1 MVRRMIPKTVLT
13 AAILGSAIIA
23 TGPVTAQTNFY
34 KDKSVTMLIGSG
46 AGGGYDL
53 YSRVLARHMGRHI
66 PGNPHIIPK
75 NMPGAGSI
83 KATNYLYNI
92 APRDGS
98 IFAAVFNTLPV
109 QPLIGRKGAR
119 YDATKL
125 GWVGSIGKH
134 QNICTTWH
142 TSPINSF
149 EKAKSRQV
157 AVAATGASG
166 NAAVYPKLFNQMLGT
181 KFKVIG
187 GYKSSGAL
195 LAVTR
200 GETEGICGMSY
211 QTLLASAP
219 DWILKKQVNILAQIG
234 LKPHPALKGVPMALD
249 MVKSK
254 ADRDILTFL
263 MIPQEMGRPYTAGPG
278 LPENRLATL
287 RAAFDKTMKD
297 PAFLR
302 AAEKARMKVE
312 PITAAEMDKL
322 VARLGSM
329 PQQTIK
335 NVAKLLIRKKK
346 KKKK

>member
-1 MVRRMIPKTVLT
+1 MVQRIIPKAILAATVLG
-13 AAILGSAIIA
+13 AVVIVGS
-23 TGPVTAQTNFY
+23 PVMAQTNFY
-34 KDKSVTMLIGSG
+34 NDRSVTMLIGSG

-66 PGNPHIIPK
+66 PGKPHIIPK

-83 KATNYLYNI
+83 KATNYVYNV

-98 IFAAVFNTLPV
+98 VFVSVFNTLPL
-109 QPLIGRKGAR
+109 QPLVGRKGVR

-142 TSPINSF
+142 TNPVNTF
-149 EKAKSRQV
+149 EQAKSRQV
-157 AVAATGASG
+157 VVAATGASG
-166 NAAVYPKLFNQMLGT
+166 NAVIYPKLFNQMLGT
-181 KFKVIG
+181 KFKVIA
-187 GYKSSGAL
+187 GYKSADAL
-195 LAVTR
+195 LSVTR
-200 GETEGICGMSY
+200 GETDGICGMSY

-234 LKPHPALKGVPMALD
+234 LKPHPDLKGVPMALD
-249 MVKSK
+249 MVKGK
-254 ADRDILTFL
+254 ANRDILTFL

-278 LPENRLATL
+278 LPKNRLAAL
-287 RAAFDKTMKD
+287 RKAFDDTMKD

-302 AAEKARMKVE
+302 DAEKARMKVE
-312 PITAAEMDKL
+312 PITADAMDKL
-322 VARLGSM
+322 VARLGAM
-329 PQQTIK
+329 PPATIK
-335 NVAKLLIRKKK
+335 AAAKLLLAKKK

>member
-1 MVRRMIPKTVLT
+1 MVQHKLPKTILT
-13 AAILGSAIIA
+13 ATITGAVILFGA
-23 TGPVTAQTNFY
+23 PVLAQSNFY
-34 KDKSVTMLIGSG
+34 GDKSVTMLIGSG

-53 YSRVLARHMGRHI
+53 YSRVLAKHMGRHI

-83 KATNYLYNI
+83 KATNYLYNV
-92 APRDGS
+92 APKDGS

-109 QPLIGRKGAR
+109 QPLVGRKGVR

-142 TSPINSF
+142 TNPINTF
-149 EKAKSRQV
+149 DKAKSTQV
-157 AVAATGASG
+157 VVAATGASG
-166 NAAVYPKLFNQMLGT
+166 NAAIYPKLFNQMFGT
-181 KFKVIG
+181 KFKVVG

-200 GETEGICGMSY
+200 GETAGICGMSY

-234 LKPHPALKGVPMALD
+234 LKPHPALKGVPMVLD
-249 MVKSK
+249 MAKNK
-254 ADRDILTFL
+254 NDRDILTFL
-263 MIPQEMGRPYTAGPG
+263 MIPQEMGRPYTAGPD
-278 LPENRLATL
+278 LPRDRLATL
-287 RAAFDKTMKD
+287 RKAFDDTMKD

-302 AAEKARMKVE
+302 DANKARMKVE
-312 PITAAEMDKL
+312 PITAAEMVSL
-322 VARLGSM
+322 VARLGAM
-329 PQQTIK
+329 PEKTIK
-335 NVAKLLIRKKK
+335 NAAKLLVRKKK
-346 KKKK
+346 KKK